1 MTWMQTYGGHAFV
14 IANPTVDQIYL
25 EDIARALSHQ
35 CRFAGHC
42 LKFYS
47 VAEHS
52 VHVCN
57 RVQELLGVTDINEGQ
72 RQALALALLHDAS
85 EAYLL
90 DMPRPLKIEPEME
103 FYRELHKKT
112 TKVIWDKFA
121 LPSCDES
128 ILVIDI
134 AAKIRQADNELLA
147 TEAEQ
152 IMAPHPME
160 WAPLPDPIDIEL
172 PCWEPERAFGIFMKQ
187 ATALGLCNEHA

>member
-42 LKFYS
+42 LKYYS

-57 RVQELLGVTDINEGQ
+57 RVQELLEAEEMTEVDRQYLGV
-72 RQALALALLHDAS
+72 ALLHDAS

-90 DMPRPLKIEPEME
+90 DIPRPLKREDHMW
-103 FYRELHKKT
+103 FYRELQDKTQQLIREKFGLSTKK
-112 TKVIWDKFA
+112 
-121 LPSCDES
+121 LS
-128 ILVIDI
+128 L
-134 AAKIRQADNELLA
+134 IRQADDELLA
-147 TEAEQ
+147 TEAVQ

-160 WAPLPDPIDIEL
+160 WAPLPDPLDLEL
-172 PCWEPERAFGIFMKQ
+172 PCWTPERAYSVFMKQ
-187 ATALGLCNEHA
+187 ATALGLCVDG